1 MLDDGADPSL
11 AVEMT
16 GLVFS
21 SDKTSG
27 TQTEVDP
34 EYCDIL
40 QARSDEW
47 KRPSQLANLYVE
59 YERWLNRL
67 PSKQGSA
74 QNALNTP
81 SVDSLQAAKQQRQTL
96 LSRCGTEEKGTS
108 DDDEIEANSDWDEDL
123 RQLQS
128 LVRMAPVGMRSD
140 DSA

>member
-67 PSKQGSA
+67 PSK
-74 QNALNTP
+74 
-81 SVDSLQAAKQQRQTL
+81 
-96 LSRCGTEEKGTS
+96 
-108 DDDEIEANSDWDEDL
+108 
-123 RQLQS
+123 
-128 LVRMAPVGMRSD
+128 
-140 DSA
+140 